1 MGTSPL
7 EWRLCGNIS
16 PATAQGRSPREPRE
30 EAVRALAVQSRE
42 AGELGAVTS
51 QGVRQLLHNMVHPSI
66 QGVLQLASLPM
77 RLCHFKSLKPSLFIH
92 VFPRAWEG

>member
-1 MGTSPL
+1 MQTWLPCISLHGLLADRCVHSGQRSLPEGNKDGHLSLRMETLWEHQSSNRSGQKPQGT
-7 EWRLCGNIS
+7 
-16 PATAQGRSPREPRE
+16 RE

-66 QGVLQLASLPM
+66 QGV
-77 RLCHFKSLKPSLFIH
+77 
-92 VFPRAWEG
+92 